1 MNRKRRKR
9 HNIAKIISLLLEG
22 NRSLNVC
29 MQEGIAVVKVNDN
42 VVQKSDLMGVDRNVD
57 KNSS

>member
-22 NRSLNVC
+22 KRSLNVC